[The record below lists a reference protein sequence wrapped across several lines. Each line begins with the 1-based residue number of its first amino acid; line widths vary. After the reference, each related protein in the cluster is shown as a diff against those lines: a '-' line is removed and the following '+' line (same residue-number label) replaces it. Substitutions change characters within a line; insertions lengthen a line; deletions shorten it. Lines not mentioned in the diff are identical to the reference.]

1 MILLSS
7 LITRYQ
13 AELERAHGHEMLPSH
28 RQALRAMARFRQQ
41 GSDLMMVECAN
52 CQHTIKVPHS
62 CGHRSCPHC
71 QHFESQQWI
80 ERQTAKLLPVPYFL
94 LTFTVPY

>member
-28 RQALRAMARFRQQ
+28 RQALRAMARCRQQ

-52 CQHTIKVPHS
+52 CQHTIKVP
-62 CGHRSCPHC
+62 GVVPV
-71 QHFESQQWI
+71 QWTG
-80 ERQTAKLLPVPYFL
+80 R
-94 LTFTVPY
+94 